1 MPSVD
6 DSAPKRAAVPI
17 HNRCFEPK
25 RQKETS
31 KIQANA
37 GKAFLDKDLDK
48 AALRGTGA
56 AVNFPDT
63 PGLKRGRLRYSAPS
77 GTRQDRHMYEL
88 GGKTVIVTGASEG
101 IGRALSLALADRGA
115 RLSLAARNEDRL
127 ADVAGACRDLGADV
141 ATIATDVAYPHQCRR
156 LVYETVARFGGLYVL
171 LNTAGITMGA
181 RADAVDD
188 LSVFR
193 RLMDVNYLGCVYTT
207 LAALEHLKR
216 SGGLIVPV
224 ASVAGLTGVPERT
237 GYAASKHAV
246 FGFFD
251 SLRIELAG
259 SGVDVTM
266 IAPDFVLSEI
276 HRRAMDGQGQALGTS
291 PMQES
296 RIMTAE
302 QCAAL
307 ICRAMEKRQR
317 LLITSLRG
325 RLGRWVRLIAPGLID
340 RIAMKAIASGR

>member
-1 MPSVD
+1 
-6 DSAPKRAAVPI
+6 
-17 HNRCFEPK
+17 
-25 RQKETS
+25 
-31 KIQANA
+31 
-37 GKAFLDKDLDK
+37 
-48 AALRGTGA
+48 
-56 AVNFPDT
+56 
-63 PGLKRGRLRYSAPS
+63 
-77 GTRQDRHMYEL
+77 MYEL

-101 IGRALSLALADRGA
+101 IGRSLSLALADRGA
-115 RLSLAARNEDRL
+115 RLALAARNEARL
-127 ADVAGACRDLGADV
+127 AEVADACRDLGAQAHAV
-141 ATIATDVAYPHQCRR
+141 VTDVAEADQCRR
-156 LVYETVARFGGLYVL
+156 LVDETVSRFGGLDILV
-171 LNTAGITMGA
+171 NNAGITMWA
-181 RADAVDD
+181 RADSVDD

-216 SGGLIVPV
+216 SRGLIVPV

-251 SLRIELAG
+251 SLRIELAD

-276 HRRAMDGQGQALGTS
+276 HRRAMNGHGQALGTS

-296 RIMTAE
+296 KIMTAE

-325 RLGRWVRLIAPGLID
+325 RLGRWVRLIAPRLID